1 MKLYQSSETYGRK
14 VLDLTMIRKCL
25 RYKENLMLID
35 DKVISYTTHVAT
47 IKHKTGELIQWRNWS
62 KTTQKHI
69 NYVANYLNLKLIRP

>member
-1 MKLYQSSETYGRK
+1 MKLHQPSETYDRK

-25 RYKENLMLID
+25 RYQENLMLID

-47 IKHKTGELIQWRNWS
+47 IKHKTGELIQWKKWS

-69 NYVANYLNLKLIRP
+69 NYVASEFNLKLT